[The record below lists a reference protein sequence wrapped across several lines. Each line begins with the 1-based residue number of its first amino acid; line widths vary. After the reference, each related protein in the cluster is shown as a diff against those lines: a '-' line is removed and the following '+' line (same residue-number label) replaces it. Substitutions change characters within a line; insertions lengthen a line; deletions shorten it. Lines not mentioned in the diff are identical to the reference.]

1 MYCSACGSEVAEGLR
16 FCNRCGA
23 NLGTERKAPPRI
35 LVFITLLS
43 LAVAVVTIVGLL
55 FMLVLGTEM
64 MGRRDSTAETYIFI
78 FLIFLTVLGVDA
90 LMIRQISRLLT
101 VYLHSEPQNTG
112 AKGRGTLKESVPEL
126 APPTAAETTALNT
139 TGLDTHEVPAASSE
153 QELPTRKL

>member
-1 MYCSACGSEVAEGLR
+1 
-16 FCNRCGA
+16 
-23 NLGTERKAPPRI
+23 
-35 LVFITLLS
+35 
-43 LAVAVVTIVGLL
+43 
-55 FMLVLGTEM
+55 M

-112 AKGRGTLKESVPEL
+112 AKGRGTLRESAPEL

-139 TGLDTHEVPAASSE
+139 TGLDTHEVPAVSSE